1 MSARQ
6 SVFAAFSLVFSL
18 CVFLTGCASNEKQY
32 NDAMLEKY
40 PGCYHKNFA
49 IYEKCIQK
57 NEAGETTTAL
67 ELENK
72 AYPGQ
77 YQQKK

>member
-1 MSARQ
+1 MK
-6 SVFAAFSLVFSL
+6 SVFATLSLGFVLALS
-18 CVFLTGCASNEKQY
+18 VGLTGCASNEKQY

-40 PGCYHKNFA
+40 PACYHKNFA
-49 IYEKCIQK
+49 IYQKCVEK
-57 NEAGETTTAL
+57 NEAGEATTAL

>member
-1 MSARQ
+1 MKQIIPAIVLGLLVSA
-6 SVFAAFSLVFSL
+6 
-18 CVFLTGCASNEKQY
+18 CASEKKY
-32 NDAMLEKY
+32 DDAKLEKY
-40 PGCYHKNFA
+40 PACYHNNFK
-49 IYEKCIQK
+49 IYKKCIEK

-77 YQQKK
+77 YKQ